1 MIGAGLSIALAF
13 ALQQASPSP
22 ALQHLHAGV
31 EADQSGQLDQAAAE
45 FQKAAELDP
54 KLAAAFLDLGAV
66 LIEKRDYDA
75 AIAPLKHAL
84 ELDPDIEGAHRLL
97 GFALLALGYASEA
110 IPHLEK
116 AHEDDTAGIAL
127 LEAGKLPEAFAALQK
142 ALAKNPNDP
151 DLLYYYGRAAGL
163 LSKQVFDDLEARF
176 PDSVRAHQMMAEDYA
191 ALRELPSAE
200 REFNEALKLRP
211 QTAGLHLDLGE
222 LYARAQQWDKAEEQ
236 FRLEAELQPGSA
248 LAAYRLGE
256 SLLQLGKFHEAR
268 QALARSNELKPDMPE
283 ALYQLGKA
291 CSLDGDDAAA
301 QKHWMHLL
309 TLESDTP
316 LAGQAHFGLAN
327 IYRKQGKK
335 AEADREMEQFRKL
348 QGKPTQSD
356 DPPK

>member
-1 MIGAGLSIALAF
+1 MMGAALSLAL

-31 EADQSGQLDQAAAE
+31 EADQNGQLDQALAE
-45 FQKAAELDP
+45 FQKAVELDP
-54 KLAAAFLDLGAV
+54 KLAAAFVDLGAV
-66 LIEKRDYDA
+66 FIEKRDYAA
-75 AIAPLKHAL
+75 AIPPLKRAL
-84 ELDPDIEGAHRLL
+84 ELSPDIEGGHRLL
-97 GFALLALGYASEA
+97 GFALLAQGYATEA

-116 AHEDDTAGIAL
+116 AHEDDTVGIAL

-142 ALAKNPNDP
+142 SLAKNPNDP

-176 PDSVRAHQMMAEDYA
+176 PDSARAHQMMAEDYA

-211 QTAGLHLDLGE
+211 LTAGLHLDLGE

-248 LAAYRLGE
+248 FAAYRLGE

-268 QALARSNELKPDMPE
+268 KALAHSNELKPDMPE
-283 ALYQLGKA
+283 TLYQLGKA
-291 CSLDGDDAAA
+291 SALDGDDAAS
-301 QKHWMHLL
+301 QKYWSHLL

-316 LAGQAHFGLAN
+316 LAAQAHFGLAT
-327 IYRKQGKK
+327 IYRKQGKT
-335 AEADREMEQFRKL
+335 AEAEREMEQFRKL
-348 QGKPTQSD
+348 QSKTAQPD
-356 DPPK
+356 DSQK